1 MSAADQ
7 IRVPTVPVEA
17 VILLADGA
25 RQEVCVFL
33 ANASPFH
40 EGPETLDEFLNSA
53 RPFLPARAADGR
65 AHLIGTHGILTV
77 SVDPKVPMLSRL
89 PGRVVSTID
98 FVTLHLRDGSR
109 LEGTLLANLPSD
121 LARVSDAFNAEGA
134 FIPIET
140 GGRVS
145 YVQKTYIAW
154 IEF

>member
-65 AHLIGTHGILTV
+65 AHLIGTHGICLLYT
-77 SVDPKVPMLSRL
+77 SPSP
-89 PGRVVSTID
+89 
-98 FVTLHLRDGSR
+98 RD
-109 LEGTLLANLPSD
+109 
-121 LARVSDAFNAEGA
+121 
-134 FIPIET
+134 
-140 GGRVS
+140 
-145 YVQKTYIAW
+145 
-154 IEF
+154 